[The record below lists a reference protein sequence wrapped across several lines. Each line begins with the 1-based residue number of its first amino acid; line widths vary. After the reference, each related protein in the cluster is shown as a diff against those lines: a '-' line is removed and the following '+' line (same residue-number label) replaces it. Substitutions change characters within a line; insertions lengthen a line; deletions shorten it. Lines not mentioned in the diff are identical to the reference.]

1 MSPEKLIDPSAP
13 HMRPVVTRRDVLV
26 RAAHGFGS
34 VALASLLDLPA
45 SAAQRTNPLAAK
57 TPDLPAKAKSVIFLF
72 MVGGPSHIDT
82 FDPKPALE
90 KYDGQP
96 LPPSYGTI
104 VSQFTKGDTPLLRS
118 PWKFAK
124 YGQSG
129 REVSTLFPHLARC
142 VDDLCFVRSFYTDS
156 TVHAPAMYQ
165 VNTGR
170 ILMGYPSMG
179 SWVTYGLGSESENL
193 PAYVVMPQPEGTPEG
208 GTPCWGA
215 GFLPAVYQGT
225 VFRSGPNPI
234 LNLRPPEGVTAERQR
249 KTLDFLQQMNEMDTL
264 ETDTEMAARISSYE
278 LAFRM
283 QSHAPEAVDISKEP
297 ESVRRLYGLD
307 QKHTNEFGM
316 RCLLA
321 RRLVERGVRFVQ
333 LYSGGGPVSVQWDAH
348 KDLVGNHEKMCAMTD
363 LPIAGLLKDL
373 KQRGLLDSTLVIWG
387 SEFGRLPMSQGGN
400 GRDHNPHGFT
410 MWFAGGGV
418 KPGSMIGETDEVGLR
433 GVGARY
439 PMRDFHATIL
449 HLLGL
454 DQNRLWFLHNG
465 REEKLTDFGGNVIR
479 EMLA

>member
-1 MSPEKLIDPSAP
+1 
-13 HMRPVVTRRDVLV
+13 MRPAVTRRDVLV

-34 VALASLLDLPA
+34 LALATLLEAPA
-45 SAAQRTNPLAAK
+45 IATDRVNPLAAK
-57 TPDLPAKAKSVIFLF
+57 PPHFAGKAKSVIFLF
-72 MVGGPSHIDT
+72 MVGGPSQVDT
-82 FDPKPALE
+82 FDPKPALD
-90 KYDGQP
+90 KYHGQP

-118 PWKFAK
+118 PWKFQK
-124 YGQSG
+124 YGQCG
-129 REVSTLFPHLARC
+129 REVSSLFPHIAQH

-165 VNTGR
+165 VNSGR

-179 SWVTYGLGSESENL
+179 SWVTYGLGSASDNL

-225 VFRSGPNPI
+225 VFRSGANPI
-234 LNLRPPEGVTAERQR
+234 VNLHPPEGMTPQRQR
-249 KTLDFLQQMNEMDTL
+249 HTLDFLQKMNELDTL
-264 ETDTEMAARISSYE
+264 NGDTEMAARISSYE

-283 QSHAPEAVDISKEP
+283 QSSAPEAVDLAKE
-297 ESVRRLYGLD
+297 SAATRALYGID
-307 QKHTNEFGM
+307 QKRTAEFGT

-348 KDLVGNHEKMCAMTD
+348 KDLVGNHEKMCGMTD
-363 LPIAGLLKDL
+363 LPVAGLLADL

-387 SEFGRLPMSQGGN
+387 AEFGRLPMSQGGD

-418 KPGSMIGETDEVGLR
+418 KPGSIVGETDEMGLR

-465 REEKLTDFGGNVIR
+465 RNEKLTDFGGNVIK
-479 EMLA
+479 EMLG